1 MILNYINFLAHI
13 IFYVAP
19 GNFAP
24 LHNALFLKDCCNFV
38 SSISFQGS
46 TLVPVGVKTVSRL
59 VFGKRPARLSAAF
72 ADISTK
78 INVILLTL

>member
-1 MILNYINFLAHI
+1 
-13 IFYVAP
+13 
-19 GNFAP
+19 
-24 LHNALFLKDCCNFV
+24 
-38 SSISFQGS
+38 
-46 TLVPVGVKTVSRL
+46 VPVGVKTVSRL